1 MKKQAPILV
10 LLCGCVLSLPASA
23 QDKNDKSEDKSKD
36 SQQQSLPAAPSAVA
50 EEEIRKQQGAPPPA
64 PEKKPAEKKA
74 DEPVLKSLKP
84 PTPVPAPAPAS
95 DPAPK
100 VEAKQDPAAA
110 PPATQSAPPND
121 LENDPAATITVRS
134 NEVNVLFTVTDK
146 KGNFIKDLKRED
158 FSVLDDNHQVE
169 KFASFSA
176 QSNLPLRVGLLIDSS
191 SSIHERFKFEQES
204 AIEFLSQ
211 ILRPKEDKAFV
222 VSFDS
227 TQTLE
232 VPFTNRTE
240 LLADAVRRIKASG
253 GTALYDAVY
262 FSARDVILKQRENS
276 VVRRAIILLSDG
288 DDNVSHVTREEAVE
302 MAQRAELT
310 IYCIST
316 NISGQYDKAGDK
328 TLARFSEATGGRTFH
343 PFKAEDVANAFSD
356 IQAELRSQYAISYRP
371 PNLVA
376 DGRYRSIDINS
387 PNKKLRI
394 RARKGYF
401 APK

>member
-1 MKKQAPILV
+1 MNKQAPILILV
-10 LLCGCVLSLPASA
+10 CGCVLSLPVSA
-23 QDKNDKSEDKSKD
+23 QDKSEDKSHG

-50 EEEIRKQQGAPPPA
+50 EEEIRKQQGAPPLPA
-64 PEKKPAEKKA
+64 EKKPAEKKA
-74 DEPVLKSLKP
+74 GEPVLKSLKP
-84 PTPVPAPAPAS
+84 PAPAPAA
-95 DPAPK
+95 DTAPK
-100 VEAKQDPAAA
+100 VEAKQDPAVT
-110 PPATQSAPPND
+110 PPAPQSAPPND

-158 FSVLDDNHQVE
+158 FSVLDDNRPVE

-204 AIEFLSQ
+204 AIEFLNQ

-262 FSARDVILKQRENS
+262 FSARDVILKQKENS

-371 PNLVA
+371 PNLIA